1 MRFPFL
7 RSKNEPDQAGNAPG
21 RKPSAA
27 RQAVDDAQPA
37 DAIRTRARRRL
48 MGALAL
54 LLVGII
60 GFPLLFDTKPRP
72 ISGDVPMELV
82 RRDGSVAPGAAG
94 QKVNK
99 PLPVTTV
106 ASEAAVEKPAASVS
120 PSASATV
127 QLVAPPA
134 VAKPSAPTAAV
145 AVVAAPVAAPAAAPA
160 AVVAPP
166 PAPMVKPAAPALT
179 PPAVKPAAAV
189 PVAAATP
196 APSAAPAAGRFVV
209 QVGAYSALGPMREA
223 RAKVEKLGLKT
234 YTQIVE
240 TDAGPRTRLRVGPFD
255 KREQADAAAAKLKL
269 ANLPANILTL

>member
-7 RSKNEPDQAGNAPG
+7 RSKHEPDQAGPTAR
-21 RKPSAA
+21 RKPLSA
-27 RQAVDDAQPA
+27 QQTVDDALPA
-37 DAIRTRARRRL
+37 DAVRTRARRRL
-48 MGALAL
+48 MGAVAL
-54 LLVGII
+54 LLVGIV

-72 ISGDVPMELV
+72 MSGDVPMELV

-106 ASEAAVEKPAASVS
+106 ANDAPANAPVPPAASAVVPAVTPAVAAMA
-120 PSASATV
+120 PSASA
-127 QLVAPPA
+127 
-134 VAKPSAPTAAV
+134 PSPVAAV
-145 AVVAAPVAAPAAAPA
+145 VVPTSPPTVKPVAPAAAQAAAPPA
-160 AVVAPP
+160 AKPVAAAPP
-166 PAPMVKPAAPALT
+166 TPAAPA
-179 PPAVKPAAAV
+179 
-189 PVAAATP
+189 P
-196 APSAAPAAGRFVV
+196 APAPGRFVV

-223 RAKVEKLGLKT
+223 RTKVEKLGLKT
-234 YTQIVE
+234 YTQVVE

>member
-7 RSKNEPDQAGNAPG
+7 RSKSEPDLAGTSAG
-21 RKPSAA
+21 RKASSA
-27 RQAVDDAQPA
+27 RQTVDDALPA

-54 LLVGII
+54 LLAGIV

-72 ISGDVPMELV
+72 LSGDLPMELV

-106 ASEAAVEKPAASVS
+106 ANDAPVDKPTPPAASAVA
-120 PSASATV
+120 PSVT
-127 QLVAPPA
+127 PPA
-134 VAKPSAPTAAV
+134 VAV
-145 AVVAAPVAAPAAAPA
+145 ASAPA
-160 AVVAPP
+160 AVVAVAPP
-166 PAPMVKPAAPALT
+166 PAVPVSKPAPVPVTPAVTPPTPKPAAPAQAPAPAAT
-179 PPAVKPAAAV
+179 PPAA
-189 PVAAATP
+189 
-196 APSAAPAAGRFVV
+196 AAPAAGRFVV
-209 QVGAYSALGPMREA
+209 QVGAYSAMGPMREA

-234 YTQIVE
+234 YTQVVE

-255 KREQADAAAAKLKL
+255 TREQADAAAAKLKL

>member
-1 MRFPFL
+1 MRFLFL
-7 RSKNEPDQAGNAPG
+7 RFNNEPDQAGTAAG
-21 RKPSAA
+21 RKSSTP
-27 RQAVDDAQPA
+27 RQAVDDALPA
-37 DAIRTRARRRL
+37 DAVRTRARRRL

-54 LLVGII
+54 LLVGIV

-72 ISGDVPMELV
+72 MSGDVPMELV

-106 ASEAAVEKPAASVS
+106 ANDAPADKPAPPAASAV
-120 PSASATV
+120 V
-127 QLVAPPA
+127 PA
-134 VAKPSAPTAAV
+134 VTAAV
-145 AVVAAPVAAPAAAPA
+145 AVAASAPSPVAAVVVPSPQPTVKPVAPVVAIPAAKPVVAAPVAAP
-160 AVVAPP
+160 
-166 PAPMVKPAAPALT
+166 
-179 PPAVKPAAAV
+179 
-189 PVAAATP
+189 
-196 APSAAPAAGRFVV
+196 SASAPAAGRFVV